1 MTKRLLLIFAH
12 PDDESFALGGTIAK
26 SVSEG
31 AEVVLVSAT
40 RGEAGKTAGLC
51 SVEELG
57 TFREQELRQAAE
69 ILGISKL
76 IFLDYLDKEV
86 ALVPELEIV
95 EKLVRILRE
104 FRPQVVITFGEDG
117 ASGHRD
123 HRAIHHWTKAA
134 VRLAAQQVEPEWGAE
149 FVLPRLCYV
158 YSTWRLP
165 AGEVPTA
172 DFIISTAELSKRKW
186 QAISAHKTQ
195 IYSIERFARMPED
208 VKQRYFD
215 KEYFVCDPVLSS
227 SPGQGED
234 LFQELSSE
242 GCDLLCRLLSY

>member
-1 MTKRLLLIFAH
+1 MSKRLLLIFAH
-12 PDDESFALGGTIAK
+12 PDDESFAIGGTIAK
-26 SVSEG
+26 LVNEG
-31 AEVVLVSAT
+31 VEVVLVSAT

-57 TFREQELRQAAE
+57 AFREQELRQAAN
-69 ILGISKL
+69 ILGISEV

-86 ALVPELEIV
+86 AKVSELEIV

-134 VRLAAQQVEPEWGAE
+134 VQLAAQSVEPNWGAE

-165 AGEVPTA
+165 AGELPIADFVIPTA
-172 DFIISTAELSKRKW
+172 EWSERKW
-186 QAISAHKTQ
+186 QAVSVHKTQ
-195 IYSIERFARMPED
+195 IFSIERFAGMPED
-208 VKQRYFD
+208 IKQRYFNH
-215 KEYFVCDPVLSS
+215 EYFVCDLELSS

-234 LFQELSSE
+234 LFLNS
-242 GCDLLCRLLSY
+242 